1 MSSTLGC
8 LESLRRQFY
17 SDAWGPLRANPEA
30 NYMQNKWCLI
40 SPTRTGKYSFSME
53 SLPSQTETS
62 VNQNGHM
69 DPDSGLHQQV
79 VEGEEED
86 KDSNT

>member
-1 MSSTLGC
+1 MLSTLGC

-30 NYMQNKWCLI
+30 NYVQINGVLSVQLEQENI
-40 SPTRTGKYSFSME
+40 PFPRNL
-53 SLPSQTETS
+53 SLPRRKLS

-69 DPDSGLHQQV
+69 EPDSGLH
-79 VEGEEED
+79 
-86 KDSNT
+86 

>member
-30 NYMQNKWCLI
+30 NYMQII
-40 SPTRTGKYSFSME
+40 SPTRTGKYSFPME
-53 SLPSQTETS
+53 SLPSQTEIS

-69 DPDSGLHQQV
+69 DPDSGLH
-79 VEGEEED
+79 
-86 KDSNT
+86 